1 MENVVLC
8 HPSPLSFSEDLSGRG
23 STVAVLGV
31 MVTVGGSRELGS
43 EAYKVSLSHPEVHTD
58 L

>member
-1 MENVVLC
+1 MENVVLG

-23 STVAVLGV
+23 NTVAVLGV
-31 MVTVGGSRELGS
+31 MVTSGEAELGS
-43 EAYKVSLSHPEVHTD
+43 EAYKMSLSHPEAHTD